1 MILQLPNGRII
12 ECSVEQ
18 YLSMSDEEI
27 KDLNGIGSAYTK
39 EVVNPFYGL
48 YANTTV
54 ARREALEDM
63 RADQEYE
70 PRLDEIDSL
79 DKLNDDY
86 FHSDDI

>member
-27 KDLNGIGSAYTK
+27 RDLNGIGSAYTK
-39 EVVNPFYGL
+39 EVANPFYGL

-63 RADQEYE
+63 RAEQEYE

-79 DKLNDDY
+79 EKLNDDY

>member
-27 KDLNGIGSAYTK
+27 NDLNGIGSAYTK

-48 YANTTV
+48 YANTTL
-54 ARREALEDM
+54 ARKEAMEDM
-63 RADQEYE
+63 KSDTEYE
-70 PRLDEIDSL
+70 PRLDEVDQQE
-79 DKLNDDY
+79 KLNDSY

>member
-18 YLSMSDEEI
+18 YLSMSDQEI

-39 EVVNPFYGL
+39 EVGNPFYGL
-48 YANTTV
+48 YANSTL
-54 ARREALEDM
+54 ARKEAMEDINSE
-63 RADQEYE
+63 REYE
-70 PRLDEIDSL
+70 PGLDEVSDV
-79 DKLNDDY
+79 DKMNDDY

>member
-27 KDLNGIGSAYTK
+27 RDLNGIGSAYTK
-39 EVVNPFYGL
+39 EVANPFYGL

-54 ARREALEDM
+54 ARREALEDI
-63 RADQEYE
+63 RAEQEYE

-79 DKLNDDY
+79 EKFNDDY

>member
-1 MILQLPNGRII
+1 MKRSEILMALAQL
-12 ECSVEQ
+12 
-18 YLSMSDEEI
+18 
-27 KDLNGIGSAYTK
+27 YTK
-39 EVVNPFYGL
+39 EVANPFYGL

-63 RADQEYE
+63 RAEQEYE

-79 DKLNDDY
+79 EKLNDDY

>member
-1 MILQLPNGRII
+1 
-12 ECSVEQ
+12 
-18 YLSMSDEEI
+18 MSDEEI
-27 KDLNGIGSAYTK
+27 RDLNGIGSAYTK
-39 EVVNPFYGL
+39 EVANPFYGL

-63 RADQEYE
+63 RAEQEYE

-79 DKLNDDY
+79 EKFNDDY

>member
-27 KDLNGIGSAYTK
+27 RDLNGIGSAYTK
-39 EVVNPFYGL
+39 EVANPFYGL

-63 RADQEYE
+63 RAEQEYE

-79 DKLNDDY
+79 EKFNDDY

>member
-27 KDLNGIGSAYTK
+27 NDLNGISSAYTK
-39 EVVNPFYGL
+39 EVTSPFYGI
-48 YANTTV
+48 YANTTL
-54 ARREALEDM
+54 ARKEALEDIK
-63 RADQEYE
+63 ADSEYE
-70 PRLDEIDSL
+70 PRLDEIDTVE
-79 DKLNDDY
+79 KLNDDY

>member
-27 KDLNGIGSAYTK
+27 RDLNGIGSAYTK
-39 EVVNPFYGL
+39 EVANPFYGL

-54 ARREALEDM
+54 ARLEALEDM
-63 RADQEYE
+63 RAEQEYE

-79 DKLNDDY
+79 EKFNDDY